1 MLTKWAMGCCMQV
14 YSRASLA
21 AAWAQDPT
29 FLQPQLSLWLHK
41 QQRRALDTVWPQL
54 LQEAAAGVEQN
65 KKGAKR
71 KHSKKS
77 RQ

>member
-1 MLTKWAMGCCMQV
+1 MQV
-14 YSRASLA
+14 YTRASLA
-21 AAWAQDPT
+21 AVWAQDPS

-41 QQRRALDTVWPQL
+41 QQRRALDALWPQL
-54 LQEAAAGVEQN
+54 LQEAAAGDAQN

-71 KHSKKS
+71 KHSKRS